1 LDYISN
7 EIWPILG
14 VDNKVWME
22 IWFVILNE
30 WDSNLLEKVNGYLVI
45 NINGLQ

>member
-1 LDYISN
+1 MNCNKL
-7 EIWPILG
+7 W

-30 WDSNLLEKVNGYLVI
+30 WDSNLLGKVNGYLVI